1 MSLLPE
7 VTNPYLTA
15 LTLGLFS
22 GLAFCTSACLPYV
35 ASYIAGIG
43 AGFRRGVAVTA
54 IYNFGRVAAY
64 AIIGAAIAMLR
75 FSLDDAFFAS
85 YQDYALIALGVVS
98 IGIGANVIRNSRKQQ
113 CTGCAAE
120 DGGKTSGN
128 RLTGRF
134 DLHAFSLGLTRGLI
148 VCPLLMQVL
157 LISVASAAPV
167 DSFFI
172 ALLFGLGTALSPLL
186 LFAGVAGWLLSKAP
200 LWRKWIAM
208 AGGAVLMLLGIS
220 ALVNAAFSG

>member
-1 MSLLPE
+1 
-7 VTNPYLTA
+7 
-15 LTLGLFS
+15 
-22 GLAFCTSACLPYV
+22 
-35 ASYIAGIG
+35 
-43 AGFRRGVAVTA
+43 
-54 IYNFGRVAAY
+54 
-64 AIIGAAIAMLR
+64 
-75 FSLDDAFFAS
+75 
-85 YQDYALIALGVVS
+85 
-98 IGIGANVIRNSRKQQ
+98 
-113 CTGCAAE
+113 
-120 DGGKTSGN
+120 
-128 RLTGRF
+128 
-134 DLHAFSLGLTRGLI
+134 
-148 VCPLLMQVL
+148 MQVL